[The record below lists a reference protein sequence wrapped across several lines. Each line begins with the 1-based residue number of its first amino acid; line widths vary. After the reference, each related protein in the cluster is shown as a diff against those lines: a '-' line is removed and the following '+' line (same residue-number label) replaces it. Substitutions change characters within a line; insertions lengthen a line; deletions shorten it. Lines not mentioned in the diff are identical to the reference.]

1 MRNSCSAVLQRLV
14 DGEQPLSGA
23 AGTFLA
29 EIVAAEIV
37 LILFGLTETLAGDL
51 PAVLQGELRQE
62 TNQCL
67 GVLDSTLDSF
77 EAESS
82 DFSSDLHH

>member
-1 MRNSCSAVLQRLV
+1 M

-29 EIVAAEIV
+29 EIV
-37 LILFGLTETLAGDL
+37 LILFGLTETLTGDL

>member
-1 MRNSCSAVLQRLV
+1 M

-23 AGTFLA
+23 AGTFL
-29 EIVAAEIV
+29 VEIV

>member
-1 MRNSCSAVLQRLV
+1 M
-14 DGEQPLSGA
+14 DGEQPLRGA
-23 AGTFLA
+23 AGTFL
-29 EIVAAEIV
+29 AEIV

>member
-1 MRNSCSAVLQRLV
+1 MRNPCSAVLQRLV

-23 AGTFLA
+23 AGTFL
-29 EIVAAEIV
+29 AEIV

>member
-1 MRNSCSAVLQRLV
+1 M

-23 AGTFLA
+23 AGTFL
-29 EIVAAEIV
+29 AEIV